1 MGLIPLGF
9 WAASGAGAPAAADYE
24 LISTTVL
31 GSSAASVTFSGLGT
45 SAAAYKH
52 LQVRYVARDNRGI
65 SGPNNVTARLNGDS
79 GSNYSH
85 HRLYG
90 DGSTVSSFASSS
102 VTSFMAGAISSNN
115 DTANAFGAT
124 VLDILDF
131 SSTSKNKTIR
141 LLAGVSST
149 GSAVQM
155 SSGAWYSTA
164 AVTEIQFNATSGSFV
179 SGSRFSIYG
188 LKG

>member
-1 MGLIPLGF
+1 VLLPLGILASAGG
-9 WAASGAGAPAAADYE
+9 AAPADYE
-24 LISTTVL
+24 LITTTVL
-31 GSSAASVTFSGLGT
+31 SSSAASVTFSGLGT

-52 LQVRYVARDNRGI
+52 LQIRYVARDNRGI
-65 SGPNNVTARLNGDS
+65 SGPNNVSARLNTDT

-90 DGSTVSSFASSS
+90 DGASVSSFASTSQ
-102 VTSFMAGAISSNN
+102 TSFLAGAISSNS
-115 DTANAFGAT
+115 DTANAFGAA
-124 VLDILDF
+124 VLDLLDF

>member
-1 MGLIPLGF
+1 LLGSLWF
-9 WAASGAGAPAAADYE
+9 NSFSAGGGGAAADYE

-65 SGPNNVTARLNGDS
+65 SGPNNVTARLNGDT

-124 VLDILDF
+124 VMDILDF

-141 LLAGVSST
+141 LLSGVSST
-149 GSAVQM
+149 GSVIQM

-164 AVTEIQFNATSGSFV
+164 AMTSLEIIATSGSFIT
-179 SGSRFSIYG
+179 GSRFSLYG
-188 LKG
+188 LK